1 MSTLKGRVKADH
13 IPVNKFTLFVAGVP
27 PIEFIQVSGIEE
39 ELQAVDLPDRTTA
52 SGGHTAPVE
61 FTAMTMLHHTIEQV
75 ALELWFK
82 EGQDPVSPLY
92 KKVGTLLHKSLTG
105 NILRTFTVTGLFI
118 SKRKLPDLDMA
129 NEGEA
134 AMVEWTFKADN
145 ILPV

>member
-1 MSTLKGRVKADH
+1 MSTLKGRVKPDH
-13 IPVNKFTLFVAGVP
+13 IPVNKFTLFAAGVP

-39 ELQAVDLPDRTTA
+39 ELQTVELPDRTNA

-61 FTAMTMLHHTIEQV
+61 FTAMSMMHHLIEQA
-75 ALELWFK
+75 ALELWLK

-92 KKVGTLLHKSLTG
+92 KKVGTLIHKSLTG
-105 NILRTFTVTGLFI
+105 GTLRTYTLTGLFI

-134 AMVEWTFKADN
+134 AMIEWTFKADN
-145 ILPV
+145 VLPV